1 MIAILEEATAAS
13 SGNSNAYNDEKIST
27 LNAQATETL
36 TNASE
41 ASHGVENIESS
52 DIQVPLSGVQ
62 SYE

>member
-41 ASHGVENIESS
+41 ASHGVENIAS